1 MVASALGMFVTE
13 LTQCSWLM
21 TRVSSKATVV
31 MTCDHVMSTL
41 GRELVLS
48 EASRLTVTTS
58 EVRMVE
64 RIMSGT
70 DEL

>member
-1 MVASALGMFVTE
+1 
-13 LTQCSWLM
+13 
-21 TRVSSKATVV
+21 
-31 MTCDHVMSTL
+31 MSTL